1 MEEPMA
7 TTGTTLQLPTN
18 GEPAQSRPAGRRGR
32 SIAPIVHR
40 TPAEHAAVGE
50 AAQRQM
56 PHELHAGFEP
66 AAGRR
71 DPVELLISQAGAR
84 VAELVPIRY
93 GRMLVSPFTF
103 YRGAALLMAHDL
115 AAGPNTGITTQL
127 CGDAHLSN
135 FGFFA
140 SPERRLVFDIND
152 FDETCPGPWEWDLKR
167 LAASF
172 AVACCY
178 TDLRGKQRRAVVR
191 NVAKGYRESMAQFA
205 TMRDLD
211 VWYAHADIAELRDQL
226 GQQLKAAGR
235 KKLDATMAKART
247 RDSMQALNKLTQIV
261 DGKRQIISDPPLIVA
276 ARDLVGDVDGK
287 ELQDWI
293 QVLVRQYRRSL
304 QSDRRHLIEH
314 FQAVDMARKIVGV
327 GSVGTRCWIILMLG
341 RDDNDPLFLQAKEA
355 PPSVLTTVGCKSE
368 YHNEGQRVVAGQ
380 LLMQA
385 ASDIFLGWQR
395 AAG

>member
-18 GEPAQSRPAGRRGR
+18 GEPAQSRTAGRRGR
-32 SIAPIVHR
+32 SIAPIIHR

-56 PHELHAGFEP
+56 PHESHAGFEA

-84 VAELVPIRY
+84 VPELVPIRY

-103 YRGAALLMAHDL
+103 YRGAALLMAHAL
-115 AAGPNTGITTQL
+115 AAGPNTGIITQL

-172 AVACCY
+172 AVAGREV
-178 TDLRGKQRRAVVR
+178 DIPAKKRRVILRTVAQR
-191 NVAKGYRESMAQFA
+191 YRESMAQFA
-205 TMRDLD
+205 VMRDLD
-211 VWYAHADIAELRDQL
+211 LWYAHLDVDSVMAEF
-226 GQQLKAAGR
+226 GSQLKPANR
-235 KKLDATMAKART
+235 KKLSKNLAKTRT
-247 RDSMQALNKLTQIV
+247 RDSMQAFNKLTQVV
-261 DGKRQIISDPPLIVA
+261 DGQ
-276 ARDLVGDVDGK
+276 
-287 ELQDWI
+287 
-293 QVLVRQYRRSL
+293 
-304 QSDRRHLIEH
+304 
-314 FQAVDMARKIVGV
+314 
-327 GSVGTRCWIILMLG
+327 
-341 RDDNDPLFLQAKEA
+341 
-355 PPSVLTTVGCKSE
+355 
-368 YHNEGQRVVAGQ
+368 
-380 LLMQA
+380 
-385 ASDIFLGWQR
+385 
-395 AAG
+395 